1 MTTGEGASA
10 PDTIMVG
17 MTWDFGA
24 SETEEALTRDQLWDL
39 IKNGR
44 RDGEGRV
51 TALNIWVTDA
61 TACDFCDH
69 SPEQHDQFV
78 DMETPYG
85 GPIYKCSA
93 RDCKCEEYVKP

>member
-24 SETEEALTRDQLWDL
+24 SETEERLTRDQLWDL

-69 SPEQHDQFV
+69 SPEQHEGSGWRPCQA
-78 DMETPYG
+78 
-85 GPIYKCSA
+85 KN
-93 RDCKCEEYVKP
+93 CKCDEYIAP